1 MRVNS
6 KGSTAHLPIT
16 HEGAIAKRI
25 TPTQELR
32 RSVMACLLW
41 EDAFYESGQ
50 SIADRIA
57 ALVAVVPPDEVTK
70 IAIEARTAM
79 KLRHV
84 PLLLARALAKRRI
97 NVAGLLPQIIN
108 RPDELSEFL
117 AIYWKDGKEPLSASV
132 KRGLAAA
139 FQKFNA
145 YSLAKYN
152 RDEAVKLRDVL
163 FLSHA
168 KPKDAEQAAV
178 WKQLVDG
185 TLAAPDTW
193 EVALSGG
200 ADKRETFTRL
210 IAEGKLG
217 ALALLRNLRNM
228 QEAKVDPSAI
238 RAALVAC
245 KPDMVLPFRF
255 ISAAKYAPTFE
266 PELEA
271 LMFRCLTERPKLP
284 GKTVLL
290 VDGSGSMFGT
300 PVSRKSEL
308 DCFDAAAALAMLVRE
323 LGDEVQIVVFSK
335 HARLLPAR
343 RGFALRDVL
352 YHAAEKGWTHTES
365 AKRAAD
371 QLGYD
376 RLILLTDEQS
386 HQAISA
392 PNGTGYVINVAS
404 YRNGIGYGP
413 WTHIDGWSEAVL
425 DYIAASELD
434 VSTHTPPRI
443 LDA

>member
-1 MRVNS
+1 MRVNT

-16 HEGAIAKRI
+16 HEGAVAKRI

-32 RSVMACLLW
+32 RAVMACLLW

-50 SIADRIA
+50 SIADRIT
-57 ALVAVVPPDEVTK
+57 ALVEVVPPAEVAA
-70 IAIEARTAM
+70 IAVEARTAM

-84 PLLLARALAKRRI
+84 PLLLARALAKRRV
-97 NVAGLLPQIIN
+97 NVAALLPQIIQ
-108 RPDELSEFL
+108 RPDELTEFL

-132 KRGLAAA
+132 KRGLATA
-139 FQKFNA
+139 FGKFNA
-145 YSLAKYN
+145 YALAKYN
-152 RDEAVKLRDVL
+152 RDDAVKLRDVL

-210 IAEGKLG
+210 MAEGKLG

-228 QEAKVDPSAI
+228 QEAKVEPSAI
-238 RAALVAC
+238 REALNAC

-271 LMFRCLTERPKLP
+271 LMFRCLSERPKLP

-308 DCFDAAAALAMLVRE
+308 DRFDAAAALAMLVRE
-323 LGDEVQIVVFSK
+323 LCDEVAVVVFSND
-335 HARLLPAR
+335 ARLLPAR

-352 YHAAEKGWTHTES
+352 YHAAQHGGTNTEHG
-365 AKRAAD
+365 KLAAD

-376 RLILLTDEQS
+376 RLIIITDEQS
-386 HQAISA
+386 HQMISN
-392 PNGTGYVINVAS
+392 PKGLGYVINVAS
-404 YRNGIGYGP
+404 YQNGIGYGA

-425 DYIAASELD
+425 DYITTSE
-434 VSTHTPPRI
+434 HEPR
-443 LDA
+443 